1 MRFSL
6 ESPYKPAGDQ
16 PQAVDKLIEGVKKGG
31 MQTLLGVTGSGK
43 TFTMANVIAR
53 SGKPAIVVSHNKTLA
68 AQLYAEF
75 QQFFP
80 KDSVGYFI
88 SYYDYY
94 QPESYI
100 ATTDTYIEKEA
111 ERNEKLEEFRLQATS
126 YLLSGMPTVIVAS
139 VSCIYGLGNPGTY
152 SQLGLDLKKGLKLT
166 RKEIQHQLV
175 RMQYERNDTVLQK
188 GNFRMRGDMLEVF
201 PPFSDSAVRVQ
212 FEDDTLQWVEFF
224 DVLTNRK
231 TRAQSYLLLPAK
243 HFVVPEETK
252 NDALTAIE
260 KELEE
265 YAPKLKPLERQRLEQ
280 RTHYD
285 LEMIRELGY
294 CSGIENYS
302 RHFDGRTPGQRPYC
316 LLDYFPKDFL
326 MFIDES
332 HVTLPQVRGMFFGDL
347 TRKRSLVENGFRL
360 PCAYDNRPLKF
371 DEFEQFMKNVVFVS
385 ATPAEYELKHSSQI
399 VEQIVRPTGLVDPE
413 IEVRPTKGQIEDLLE
428 EVKERAK
435 KNERVL
441 VTTLT
446 KRMSEDLASY
456 LHEKGARVRY
466 LHSEIETLER
476 TKLIR
481 ALRAGKFDCLVGI
494 NLLREGLDIPEV
506 SLVAILDA
514 DKTGFLRSSQ
524 SLIQTIGRAA
534 RNVNGKVIMYADSRS
549 EAMRDAIRETD
560 RRRKKQ
566 VLFNEKHGIVPKTI
580 IKPIPPETEEEGE
593 IEAAIP
599 KSMNEKQKEELIA
612 LFEEEMRAAAE
623 RLDFERAIALRDKI
637 RQLRG

>member
-1 MRFSL
+1 MHFSL

-16 PQAVDKLIEGVKKGG
+16 PQAIDKLCQGAKEGGF
-31 MQTLLGVTGSGK
+31 QTLLGVTGSGK
-43 TFTMANVIAR
+43 TFTMANVIAK
-53 SGKPAIVVSHNKTLA
+53 SGKPAIVISHNKTLA

-80 KDSVGYFI
+80 KDNVGYFI

-111 ERNEKLEEFRLQATS
+111 ARNEKLEEFRLQATS
-126 YLLSGMPTVIVAS
+126 YLLSGLPTVIVAS

-152 SQLGLDLKKGLKLT
+152 SQLGLDLKKGLKLS
-166 RKEIQHQLV
+166 RKELQYQLV

-188 GNFRMRGDMLEVF
+188 GNFRMRGDSLEIF

-212 FEDDTLQWVEFF
+212 FEDDVLQWIEFF
-224 DVLTNRK
+224 DVLTGRK
-231 TRAQSYLLLPAK
+231 TKVSSYLLLPAK
-243 HFVVPEETK
+243 HFVVPEDTK
-252 NDALTAIE
+252 NDALSAIE
-260 KELEE
+260 AELEQ
-265 YAPKLKPLERQRLEQ
+265 YAPTLKPLERQRLEQ
-280 RTHYD
+280 RTRYD

-302 RHFDGRTPGQRPYC
+302 RHFDGRLPGQRPYC

-371 DEFEQFMKNVVFVS
+371 DEFEKFMKNVIFVS
-385 ATPAEYELKHSSQI
+385 ATPSDYELEHSGQI

-413 IEVRPTKGQIEDLLE
+413 VEVRSKKGQIENLLE
-428 EVKERAK
+428 EVNERAK

-446 KRMSEDLASY
+446 KRMAEDLAAY
-456 LHEKGARVRY
+456 LHDKGARIRY

-481 ALRAGKFDCLVGI
+481 QLRAGKFDCIVGI

-514 DKTGFLRSSQ
+514 DKAGFLRSSQ

-534 RNVNGKVIMYADSRS
+534 RNINGKVIMYADTKSI
-549 EAMRDAIRETD
+549 AMRDAIRETD

-566 VLFNEKHGIVPKTI
+566 EQFNEAHHIIPKTI

-612 LFEEEMRAAAE
+612 LLEEQMRGAAE
-623 RLDFERAIALRDKI
+623 RLDFEKAIAFRDKI
-637 RQLRG
+637 RMLRG